1 MCITG
6 VPICGLAG
14 AGLPSCGTG
23 PDCSV
28 SGESLVTDP
37 LTNIASITVLP
48 GAQDRCTCAAGAL
61 QACNRPQ
68 CLTATAAPTCPSNGA
83 DAICANYDS
92 ATTVSMKY

>member
-6 VPICGLAG
+6 VPICGAPG
-14 AGLPSCGTG
+14 AGQVTCGNG

-37 LTNIASITVLP
+37 VTNIASITVLP

-68 CLTATAAPTCPSNGA
+68 CPMPAAAPTCPNGA
-83 DAICANYDS
+83 NVICSNYDS
-92 ATTVSMKY
+92 TTVAVSMK